1 MKVKKRIKVFPTDI
15 QRITGLSLRQSQ
27 RILKR
32 LKEMHGKEKDQII
45 TTHELAEY
53 LGINLELV
61 EEFIED

>member
-1 MKVKKRIKVFPTDI
+1 MKVKKRIQVFPTDI

-32 LKEMHGKEKDQII
+32 LKEMYSKKPGQII

-53 LGINLELV
+53 LGIDLKLV